1 MMSIKRNYIVGDV
14 DGEKIKEVTGIVE
27 KYADITMESS
37 SHMFFDKQPIDP
49 NHYKIDVIFFQI
61 EAENEIALNK
71 ELNEMIE
78 KLKLLNADLMLRDV
92 QAGKF
97 LINIQ
102 HGGILTIKFDNIKTI
117 KEETYKKID
126 RVKLLKTEYGYCRG
140 FKPSFRP
147 IEPNSIENIYVS
159 PETIYLISDSSEHLS
174 QLKDEIFKEILKI
187 DPDFTLEFNVYC

>member
-14 DGEKIKEVTGIVE
+14 DGERIKDVTEIVE

-49 NHYKIDVIFFQI
+49 NHYKTDVIFFQI
-61 EAENEIALNK
+61 EAENESELNN

-78 KLKLLNADLMLRDV
+78 KLKLLNADLMLRDEK
-92 QAGKF
+92 AGKF

-102 HGGILTIKFDNIKTI
+102 HGGIITIKFDNIKTI
-117 KEETYKKID
+117 KEGTYKKID
-126 RVKLLKTEYGYCRG
+126 RIKLLKTEYGYCRG

-147 IEPNSIENIYVS
+147 IEPNFIENIYVN
-159 PETIYLISDSSEHLS
+159 PETIYLISDSSQHLS
-174 QLKDEIFKEILKI
+174 QLKDEVFKEILEI
-187 DPDFTLEFNVYC
+187 DSDFTLEFNVYS